1 MKLIVAIEENNGIGN
16 LGDLPWETITEDMA
30 QFMHNTMEDT
40 LIMGKVTWDS
50 LSRNPLPGRTMVVI
64 SRKKIRMPA
73 GHFWYSTPAEAFAK
87 HPQAWVIGGSSIY
100 SEAMASG
107 KVNEMLVS
115 HIKGMYT
122 CDRHFRFNKDEWKTV
137 ETENFKDFTQVR
149 YVKESKN
156 T

>member
-64 SRKKIRMPA
+64 SRKKMKI
-73 GHFWYSTPAEAFAK
+73 SAK
-87 HPQAWVIGGSSIY
+87 EI
-100 SEAMASG
+100 
-107 KVNEMLVS
+107 
-115 HIKGMYT
+115 
-122 CDRHFRFNKDEWKTV
+122 
-137 ETENFKDFTQVR
+137 
-149 YVKESKN
+149 
-156 T
+156 